1 MKVTAA
7 ICTHNRARD
16 TREAVLSVLEQ
27 QFDYL
32 QYEVLVIDNRST
44 DGTEAEVRKIQA
56 MSGIGAERVRYVR
69 EEKLGLSV
77 SRNRAIKEARGEYI
91 LFLDDDA
98 IAKPGWMGAIV
109 DVFESDP
116 AIGCVGGRIDP
127 IWEGGEP
134 AWLPDAFK
142 TLYTVLDYSPRVME
156 MESPRIPFGA
166 NVAFRASLFRQYA
179 PFREDLGRVGSS
191 LLSNEESELI
201 ERIRQ
206 SSQVYYTPHAAVD
219 HKIDKSRISRKW
231 FLRRVYWQGIS
242 DAARGS
248 RGAAYMT
255 KQALK
260 IGPALVMLLFSLAN
274 PRKQIIQLRRI
285 QYSNGYIAGRL
296 GWFK

>member
-27 QFDYL
+27 QFDE
-32 QYEVLVIDNRST
+32 QQFEVLVIDNRST
-44 DGTEAEVRKIQA
+44 DGTEAAVRGIQA
-56 MSGIGAERVRYVR
+56 MPGVGPQRVRYVR

-77 SRNRAIKEARGEYI
+77 SRNRAIREANGDYI

-116 AIGCVGGRIDP
+116 SIGCVGGRIDP
-127 IWEGGEP
+127 VWDGGEP
-134 AWLPDAFK
+134 EWLPDAFK
-142 TLYTVLDYSPRVME
+142 TLYTVLDYSPRVTE
-156 MESPRIPFGA
+156 MEFPRIPFGA
-166 NVAFRASLFRQYA
+166 NVAFRASLFRQYE

-201 ERIRQ
+201 GRIRQ
-206 SSQVYYTPHAAVD
+206 SSRVFYTPYATVD
-219 HKIDKSRISRKW
+219 HKIDRSRISRKW

-242 DAARGS
+242 DAARGG
-248 RGAAYMT
+248 RGAAYLI

-260 IGPALVMLLFSLAN
+260 IAPSAVLLLFSLAN
-274 PRKQIIQLRRI
+274 PRKQIVQLRRI